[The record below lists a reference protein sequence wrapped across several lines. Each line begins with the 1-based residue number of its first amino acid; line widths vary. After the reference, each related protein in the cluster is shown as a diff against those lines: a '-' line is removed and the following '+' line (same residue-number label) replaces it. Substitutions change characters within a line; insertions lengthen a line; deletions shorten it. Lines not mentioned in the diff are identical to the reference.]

1 MKTYYNSTVLLY
13 VLSCQVKMLYTCNS
27 PAWYICLWY
36 TNICLSAK
44 DKNRSVVSV
53 SRIHSKNSKVVNH
66 PKNYLISTPKVVTH
80 SKNTHK
86 NILKVVTTCK
96 ISNTIPS
103 QICPYHK
110 DKYCPQY
117 TNKIIK
123 LSVLH
128 VHIIKLSTF
137 QNIVNTTLLQ
147 SYPHYI
153 STYPHNNIKL
163 STPQH
168 LIIHTITHSIQY
180 YISSLNFV

>member
-1 MKTYYNSTVLLY
+1 MPHHGVKYTIIVQYYGMF
-13 VLSCQVKMLYTCNS
+13 LSCQVKMLYTCND

-53 SRIHSKNSKVVNH
+53 SRIHSKKSKVSPN
-66 PKNYLISTPKVVTH
+66 PKKHHIFTHKVVTH
-80 SKNTHK
+80 PKNTHK

-110 DKYCPQY
+110 YTYCPPH
-117 TNKIIK
+117 TNKNII

-147 SYPHYI
+147 SY
-153 STYPHNNIKL
+153 
-163 STPQH
+163 QH
-168 LIIHTITHSIQY
+168 
-180 YISSLNFV
+180 

>member
-1 MKTYYNSTVLLY
+1 
-13 VLSCQVKMLYTCNS
+13 MLYTCND
-27 PAWYICLWY
+27 PVCYICLWY

-53 SRIHSKNSKVVNH
+53 SRIHSKNPKVVNN
-66 PKNYLISTPKVVTH
+66 PKKHHIFTHKVVAYPKII
-80 SKNTHK
+80 SK
-86 NILKVVTTCK
+86 NILKVVTTYQ
-96 ISNTIPS
+96 IPNTIPS

-137 QNIVNTTLLQ
+137 KNIVNTTLFTLL
-147 SYPHYI
+147 SDNYI
-153 STYPHNNIKL
+153 
-163 STPQH
+163 TP
-168 LIIHTITHSIQY
+168 
-180 YISSLNFV
+180 FV

>member
-1 MKTYYNSTVLLY
+1 MKIHYNSTVLWCLFY
-13 VLSCQVKMLYTCNS
+13 CQVKLLYTCNS

-53 SRIHSKNSKVVNH
+53 SRIHSKKSKVVNNPKKHHIFTHKVVAH
-66 PKNYLISTPKVVTH
+66 PKFTPKNIPKVVT
-80 SKNTHK
+80 TYQ
-86 NILKVVTTCK
+86 IP
-96 ISNTIPS
+96 NTIPS

-123 LSVLH
+123 LSILH

-137 QNIVNTTLLQ
+137 QNIVNTTLLH

-153 STYPHNNIKL
+153 STYPHYNI
-163 STPQH
+163 
-168 LIIHTITHSIQY
+168 
-180 YISSLNFV
+180 